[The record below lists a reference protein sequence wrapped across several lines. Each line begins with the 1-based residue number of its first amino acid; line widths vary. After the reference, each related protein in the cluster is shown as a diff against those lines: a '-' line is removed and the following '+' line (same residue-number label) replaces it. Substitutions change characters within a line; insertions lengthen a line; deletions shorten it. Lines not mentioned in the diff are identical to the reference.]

1 MAPPISPQH
10 SAGEP
15 PDPRPPRGPRT
26 APAPRPSAPRAQPSS
41 SPARSPRDTWELPAA
56 EPRYAQPPA
65 PARPADREVTV
76 STRRLWAGGGA
87 TALVAAGVGVVGVL
101 FVRGVLN
108 IPILSAKGGLVNP
121 AMAVVPLSAGLAAL
135 VATALLHLLLLTTP
149 RPVSFFSAICAIAIA
164 IVVLQVFLAS
174 GTREDQVAT
183 AMLYLVIGGTVISLL
198 SGVARTAVQLAL
210 VRPQAG
216 PQY

>member
-1 MAPPISPQH
+1 M
-10 SAGEP
+10 
-15 PDPRPPRGPRT
+15 
-26 APAPRPSAPRAQPSS
+26 
-41 SPARSPRDTWELPAA
+41 
-56 EPRYAQPPA
+56 
-65 PARPADREVTV
+65 

-108 IPILSAKGGLVNP
+108 IPILSAKGGLVNQ

-149 RPVSFFSAICAIAIA
+149 RPVSFFGAICAIAIA
-164 IVVLQVFLAS
+164 IVVLQVFLAG

-183 AMLYLVIGGTVISLL
+183 AMLYVVIGGTVIMLL
-198 SGVARTAVQLAL
+198 SGVARTAVQLVL

>member
-1 MAPPISPQH
+1 M
-10 SAGEP
+10 
-15 PDPRPPRGPRT
+15 
-26 APAPRPSAPRAQPSS
+26 
-41 SPARSPRDTWELPAA
+41 
-56 EPRYAQPPA
+56 
-65 PARPADREVTV
+65 

-108 IPILSAKGGLVNP
+108 IPILSAKGGLVNQ

-135 VATALLHLLLLTTP
+135 VATALLHPLLLTTP
-149 RPVSFFSAICAIAIA
+149 RPVSFFGAICAIAIA
-164 IVVLQVFLAS
+164 IVVLQVFLAG

-183 AMLYLVIGGTVISLL
+183 AMLYVVIGGTVIMLL
-198 SGVARTAVQLAL
+198 SGVARTAVQLVL

>member
-1 MAPPISPQH
+1 M
-10 SAGEP
+10 
-15 PDPRPPRGPRT
+15 
-26 APAPRPSAPRAQPSS
+26 
-41 SPARSPRDTWELPAA
+41 
-56 EPRYAQPPA
+56 
-65 PARPADREVTV
+65 

-108 IPILSAKGGLVNP
+108 IPILSAKGGLVNQ

-164 IVVLQVFLAS
+164 IVVLQVFLAG

-183 AMLYLVIGGTVISLL
+183 AMLYVVIGGTVITLL